1 MFKNSTITNT
11 LNTPFTFGLADV
23 YSYLKF
29 DQTMGLVVP
38 FGNDAARPGTP
49 EQGTTRFNTQRGYL
63 ESWNGTQWVL
73 AAGGGESV
81 TEEYAENI
89 NFLWNIIL
97 G

>member
-1 MFKNSTITNT
+1 
-11 LNTPFTFGLADV
+11 
-23 YSYLKF
+23 
-29 DQTMGLVVP
+29 MGIVVP
-38 FGNDAARPGTP
+38 FGDDSQRPSNP
-49 EQGTTRFNTQRGYL
+49 ETGATRYNTDRGYL

-81 TEEYAENI
+81 TEEYAEDV